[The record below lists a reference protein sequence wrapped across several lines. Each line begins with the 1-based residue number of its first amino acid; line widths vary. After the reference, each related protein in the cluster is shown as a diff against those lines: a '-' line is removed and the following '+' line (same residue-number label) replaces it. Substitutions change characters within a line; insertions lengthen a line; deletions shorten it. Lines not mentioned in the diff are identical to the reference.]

1 MAQVKKR
8 LPRFETEGAILWA
21 EEGYN
26 DFGYKRVMVKTNP
39 PQFLDKKFSGDDLK
53 LVKEAFKESKDQDG
67 TVIQGENIA
76 FMAIHEKWTKG
87 NEQEV
92 VGNNCYLEYNI
103 KVNPSKK
110 EPKKKFVNMLIKKVE
125 VLQEED
131 ENAA

>member
-1 MAQVKKR
+1 MAQVKQR

-26 DFGYKRVMVKTNP
+26 QYGYKRVMVKTNP
-39 PQFLDKKFSGDDLK
+39 PQFLNKKFSGDDLK
-53 LVKEAFKESKDQDG
+53 LVKEAYKESKDQDG
-67 TVIQGENIA
+67 KVVEGENIV

-110 EPKKKFVNMLIKKVE
+110 DPEKKFVNMLIKKVE

-131 ENAA
+131 TNAA